1 MFKINIVENKIKHV
15 IMIFFVFIMNFT
27 VSQAVE
33 TVPTVSNPTV
43 FSSLIMSFGELV
55 FSGVTKV
62 NGAVVII
69 FLALSV
75 ISVYISI
82 VFTPGASIEGI
93 FSMILKRGINARIFN
108 SLA

>member
-69 FLALSV
+69 FL
-75 ISVYISI
+75 
-82 VFTPGASIEGI
+82 GI
-93 FSMILKRGINARIFN
+93 YKEFLHSLKIFKGFILNVE
-108 SLA
+108 